1 VELFPEIISDIRA
14 FIETA
19 KARNVQETCVAE
31 EGVPWPE
38 GGRNNIVLSSETGV
52 ELGKPDNESASFLV
66 WTGLPGIIDDGML
79 HCVGPDI
86 PDMQT
91 RTVPFGKA
99 VLLEVRGMTEE
110 NCYDRHRQ
118 LERVRYDISLKGY
131 MMRAVSQYMREWSR
145 VSREAVEKGFSLQI
159 LGSALMSHYRA
170 IDFVTG
176 VEIIFI
182 TSSTADVRDA
192 GSIGEKAMRLIGA
205 MNRMTEEMSFDC
217 DSCEYVDVC
226 SEVEGLRDI
235 HAVLKRREAL

>member
-1 VELFPEIISDIRA
+1 MELFPAIISDLGA

-19 KARNVQETCVAE
+19 KERNVLKTFAAE
-31 EGVPWPE
+31 EVITWPE
-38 GGRNNIVLSSETGV
+38 GGSNNIILSSQTGV
-52 ELGKPDNESASFLV
+52 ELGNPDSESVSFLV
-66 WTGLPGIIDDGML
+66 WTGLPGIINDGML

-91 RTVPFGKA
+91 GSAPFGKV

-110 NCYDRHRQ
+110 NCYDRHRH
-118 LERVRYDISLKGY
+118 LERVRYDVSLRGY

-145 VSREAVEKGFSLQI
+145 VSRDAVGKGFSLQV

-170 IDFVTG
+170 VDFVTG

-217 DSCEYVDVC
+217 ASCEYVDVC

-235 HAVLKRREAL
+235 RSTLKGREAL